1 MAVSCQRYL
10 PKSSTSPTKLAHLFL
25 LVIFGIGVA
34 TTQGVFPSLAAQ
46 AATPAPD
53 KPGELT
59 PGEMQAD
66 FDWMRAML
74 EEVHPGVYRYSTKA
88 EMDRM
93 FRAQR
98 AKLNHSMTE
107 QEFMMVASE
116 TVANIRCGHTKV
128 SLDDATQA
136 VMEKARKLPLQAL
149 VQGRR
154 LMVVTNDTPD
164 DRTIRPGMEVV
175 EINGHKVA
183 DIIRRLWP
191 QISADGD
198 IETGKAHDLGG
209 GRFAQYYWIL
219 FGDADGFTIKAR
231 DIGGSRVTAKLAG
244 VTDAERNTNR
254 NPVNLALLEN
264 VGKLMN
270 WSHDN
275 QALRFLKDPDVAE
288 IRIRYFIGNDY
299 PAWVENTFK
308 TLREKGTK
316 SLIIDLR
323 GNGGGD
329 DMYSAM
335 LVSYLTDKPFR
346 FYDRIHVNT
355 IDPSFKEQLE
365 WSADFDRRLHE
376 YTTPDPAGGYLLTAK
391 MHSGLAEQSPGKYP
405 FLGKVFILID
415 GGSFSGAADVCA
427 VVHHL
432 KRATFIGEETGGGY
446 YGNNSGSMPTV
457 TLPNSKLRIRLPL
470 YEYWNAVPGY
480 AGLRRGTLP
489 DHEVP
494 LRLSSVLR
502 GVDEQLDLAL
512 KLAGN

>member
-1 MAVSCQRYL
+1 MPASIQMYL
-10 PKSSTSPTKLAHLFL
+10 PKSFTSSTKIAHFFL
-25 LVIFGIGVA
+25 LAIIGLGGA
-34 TTQGVFPSLAAQ
+34 TAHGLFPSLAVQ
-46 AATPAPD
+46 AATAAPS
-53 KPGELT
+53 KTGELT
-59 PGEMQAD
+59 PAEMQAD
-66 FDWMRAML
+66 FDRMRAML

-93 FRAQR
+93 FRVQR
-98 AKLNHSMTE
+98 AKLNHPMSK

-116 TVANIRCGHTKV
+116 TVASIRCGHTKV
-128 SLDDATQA
+128 NLDDATQA
-136 VMEKARKLPLQAL
+136 TMEKARKLPLQVL

-154 LMVVTNDTPD
+154 LTVITNDTPED
-164 DRTIRPGMEVV
+164 ATIRPGMEVV

-183 DIIRRLWP
+183 DVLRRLRP
-191 QISADGD
+191 LVSADGD

-209 GRFAQYYWIL
+209 GRFAQYYWLL
-219 FGDADGFTIKAR
+219 FGDADLFTIKAKNV
-231 DIGGSRVTAKLAG
+231 DGSRVTAKLAG
-244 VTDAERNTNR
+244 VTDAERKANR
-254 NPVNLALLEN
+254 NPVNTVLLEN

-270 WSHDN
+270 WTRDN

-288 IRIRYFIGNDY
+288 IRIRYFIGDNY

-316 SLIIDLR
+316 SLIVDLR

-335 LVSYLTDKPFR
+335 MVSYLTDKPFR

-355 IDPSFKEQLE
+355 IDPTFKDQLG

-376 YTTPDPAGGYLLTAK
+376 YTTPDPSGGYLLTAK
-391 MHSGLAEQSPGKYP
+391 MHPGLAEQAPGKYP

-415 GGSFSGAADVCA
+415 GGSFSGAGDVSA

-457 TLPNSKLRIRLPL
+457 TLPNSKLHIRLPL

-489 DHEVP
+489 DHEIP
-494 LRLSSVLR
+494 LRISSVLR
-502 GVDEQLDLAL
+502 GVDEPLDLAL

>member
-1 MAVSCQRYL
+1 
-10 PKSSTSPTKLAHLFL
+10 
-25 LVIFGIGVA
+25 
-34 TTQGVFPSLAAQ
+34 LAAQ
-46 AATPAPD
+46 AATAAPN
-53 KPGELT
+53 KTGELT
-59 PGEMQAD
+59 PTEMQAD
-66 FDWMRAML
+66 FDRMRVML
-74 EEVHPGVYRYSTKA
+74 EEVHPGIYRYSTKA
-88 EMDRM
+88 EMNRM
-93 FRAQR
+93 FKSQR
-98 AKLNHSMTE
+98 AKLNHSMTQ
-107 QEFMMVASE
+107 QEFMMVVSE
-116 TVANIRCGHTKV
+116 TVASIRCGHTKV
-128 SLDDATQA
+128 SLDDTTQA
-136 VMEKARKLPLQAL
+136 AMEKARKFPMQTL
-149 VQGRR
+149 VQGSQ
-154 LMVVTNDTPD
+154 LLVVTNDTPD
-164 DRTIRPGMEVV
+164 DKTILPGMEVL

-183 DIIRRLWP
+183 DILRRLRP
-191 QISADGD
+191 QVSADGD

-209 GRFAQYYWIL
+209 ARFAQYYWLL
-219 FGDADGFTIKAR
+219 FGDADRFTIKAR
-231 DIGGSRVTAKLAG
+231 DTGGSRVTAKLVG
-244 VTDAERNTNR
+244 VTDAERKTNQ
-254 NPVNLALLEN
+254 NPVNTALLEN

-270 WSHDN
+270 WTHDN

-335 LVSYLTDKPFR
+335 MVSYLTDKPFR

-355 IDPSFKEQLE
+355 IDPSFKDQLG
-365 WSADFDRRLHE
+365 WSADFDRDLHK
-376 YTTPDPAGGYLLTAK
+376 YTAPDPAGGYLLTDK
-391 MHSGLAEQSPGKYP
+391 MHPGLAEQLPGKYP

-494 LRLSSVLR
+494 LRISSVLR
-502 GVDEQLDLAL
+502 GVDEPLDLAL
-512 KLAGN
+512 KLAGD